1 MEHVDQGTH
10 IYAEITGVT
19 LKLVMAQ
26 GFKGPRKST
35 TITTTNSNA
44 KHKATQMRKGARV
57 IAPKKQAA
65 RIKAQVTSQLTATLN
80 RRAES
85 TLISRIGH
93 EETSLKLIKAD
104 EHLLEEI
111 KEKKLKKEQTRGN
124 GCDTSKLP
132 ESSNNNLMKSAIDRL
147 NSAEGEENDSQDD
160 DDDDD
165 EIFTEDEEFPVDE
178 EEK

>member
-1 MEHVDQGTH
+1 M
-10 IYAEITGVT
+10 TGAPT

-26 GFKGPRKST
+26 GFKGPKKST
-35 TITTTNSNA
+35 STSTNTTST
-44 KHKATQMRKGARV
+44 KHKATQMKKGARV

-65 RIKAQVTSQLTATLN
+65 RIRAQVTSQLTATLN

-93 EETSLKLIKAD
+93 EETSLKLVKAD
-104 EHLLEEI
+104 ERLLEEI

-132 ESSNNNLMKSAIDRL
+132 ESNTNNNLMKSAIDRL
-147 NSAEGEENDSQDD
+147 NSAEGDENENENDEIDSQ
-160 DDDDD
+160 
-165 EIFTEDEEFPVDE
+165 EEEVFTEDEEFPVDE